1 MRIEK
6 ALSEAPSGTLTTT
19 HQVGM
24 TRTIA
29 MLSKLWLITGE
40 RTFTLFNLICYHSLY
55 YSKHSRHL
63 QRKLLLKLDSVYN
76 GQRTFKE
83 TLIDRSLG

>member
-40 RTFTLFNLICYHSLY
+40 RTFGLFKLILSFSL
-55 YSKHSRHL
+55 L
-63 QRKLLLKLDSVYN
+63 Q
-76 GQRTFKE
+76 
-83 TLIDRSLG
+83 